1 MKCPY
6 CGSSDLIFFPE
17 RGELICKFCGT
28 VVQER
33 IIDYGPEWR
42 AFTPEQR
49 ERKSRVGAPPT
60 PTIHDLGLTTT
71 IDWRNKDYSG
81 RILSGMS
88 AIRAKRLRIIHRKI
102 RIRASEK
109 RTVQILSK
117 VNRLINKMGL
127 PQKVQE
133 ETCII
138 LRKLMEVKL
147 LRGRIIDNYI
157 AAAIYLACRFQKI
170 PRTLDEIAKYV
181 GVPRK
186 DVALS
191 YRKLLQLLGKSP
203 PPAKPVDYIPRLI
216 SKLKLPPY
224 VQTKAAEI
232 LNYMVRN
239 GLSSGKGPLGIAAAS
254 VYLASVFLDEKRT
267 QREVADA
274 ANVTEVTVRNRYK
287 EFIDNFCIIVKL

>member
-1 MKCPY
+1 M
-6 CGSSDLIFFPE
+6 
-17 RGELICKFCGT
+17 CKFCGT
-28 VVQER
+28 VIQER
-33 IIDYGPEWR
+33 TVDYGPEWR

-71 IDWRNKDYSG
+71 IDWKNRDYSG
-81 RILSGMS
+81 KSLSGMS
-88 AIRAKRLRIIHRKI
+88 AIRAKKLRILQRKF
-102 RIRASEK
+102 RIRSASEK
-109 RTVQILSK
+109 RMVQILSK
-117 VNRLINKMGL
+117 VNRVINKMRL

-133 ETCII
+133 EACII
-138 LRKLMEVKL
+138 LRKLMETKL
-147 LRGRIIDNYI
+147 LRGKVIDNYI
-157 AAAIYLACRFQKI
+157 AAAIYLACRFQKV
-170 PRTLDEIAKYV
+170 PRTLDETAKYV

-203 PPAKPVDYIPRLI
+203 PPAKPVDYVPRLV
-216 SKLKLPPY
+216 SKLKLPPHI
-224 VQTKAAEI
+224 QTKAAEI
-232 LNYMVRN
+232 LNYMVKN

-267 QREVADA
+267 QKEVADA

-287 EFIDNFCIIVKL
+287 EFVDNFCIVVRL